1 MRTVTPILSRH
12 TDSVHEYP
20 HTRFPENPSSG
31 PVSPTLDMA
40 LPSPEERCGAML
52 VG

>member
-1 MRTVTPILSRH
+1 
-12 TDSVHEYP
+12 VHEYP